1 MSQLVHCIYSSVQTR
16 ALQPAEIDA
25 LIEQSQLSNR
35 LHNITGILLH
45 AGATFFQ
52 VLEGPPEAIK
62 ALYAKIL
69 ADPRHKDVT
78 QIIYE
83 PIARRYFG
91 EITMTLATLSQ
102 RELAAALEED
112 DAGRVETLLAG
123 LDEGRAKRL
132 LRAFSQGRWR
142 ARLGALRG
150 ERQPFA

>member
-16 ALQPAEIDA
+16 VLQPAEIDT
-25 LIEQSQLSNR
+25 LIEQSKESNR

-62 ALYAKIL
+62 ALYASIL

-91 EITMTLATLSQ
+91 EITMTLATLS
-102 RELAAALEED
+102 RRDLAAALEED
-112 DAGRVETLLAG
+112 DAERVEQLLAD

-142 ARLGALRG
+142 ARLGAPPV
-150 ERQPFA
+150 ERQPVA